1 MAQLTFSFC
10 QHEYVRIPVQLKKDL
25 DAALAA
31 SAADEE
37 TKKLVA
43 AVCAGV
49 EKAVGD
55 ICRVCSDQL
64 IPR

>member
-1 MAQLTFSFC
+1 MAQLTFSYC
-10 QHEYVRIPVQLKKDL
+10 QHEYVRIPYQLKKDL
-25 DAALAA
+25 DAALEA

-49 EKAVGD
+49 EKAVND
-55 ICRVCSDQL
+55 ICRVSSDQL